1 MDNFK
6 DEKIQ
11 ELSVTT
17 MIFKTKNMVFKK
29 NRLFIQSTVL
39 YVMQLQCSI
48 HTGTPLAAE

>member
-29 NRLFIQSTVL
+29 KSFVYTKHRTVC
-39 YVMQLQCSI
+39 YAITM
-48 HTGTPLAAE
+48 